1 MTQEQQG
8 PQGSPEAPKPHKR
21 RVRYSG
27 RNPRRFE
34 DKYKELNPEKY
45 ARDMAHIIAKG
56 RTPAGTHIPICV
68 KEILEILDP
77 KPGETGLDATLG
89 FGGHAQEILARLSPG
104 GRPSPFG
111 ASPAPID
118 VKVKS
123 PASVPGPKERGRL
136 FALDVDPIEL
146 PRTEVRLCG
155 LGFSEKVF
163 IARRMNF
170 AGIMGLLPEA
180 GGGFDFV
187 LADLGVSSMQL
198 DNPKRGFTYKFDG
211 PLDLR
216 LNPSRGLPASELLK
230 SISFKTLA
238 KLLAE
243 NADEPHAEI
252 IARAIK
258 SSLTPLTTTMQ
269 LSAVVRAALEK
280 LPSKETDTA
289 IKRSL
294 QRTFMALRIGVNEE
308 LSVLDRFLAALPWCL
323 KPGGRAAI
331 LSFHSGE
338 DRRVKKAFAAGVN
351 SGIYSSAAP
360 TCLRPSPEEQ
370 KKNSRSSSAK
380 LRWAVRSST
389 PIR

>member
-1 MTQEQQG
+1 MTPDQQE

-45 ARDMAHIIAKG
+45 SEDVEHVIARG
-56 RTPAGTHIPICV
+56 RTPAGMHIPICV

-89 FGGHAQEILARLSPG
+89 FGGHALEILPRLAPG
-104 GRPSPFG
+104 
-111 ASPAPID
+111 
-118 VKVKS
+118 
-123 PASVPGPKERGRL
+123 GRL

-146 PRTEVRLCG
+146 PRAEARLRG
-155 LGFSEKVF
+155 LGFSEEMF

-170 AGIMGLLPEA
+170 AGVMGLTREA
-180 GGGFDFV
+180 GGGFDFI

-198 DNPKRGFTYKFDG
+198 DNPGRGFTYKFDG

-216 LNPSRGLPASELLK
+216 LNPSRGVPASELLK
-230 SISFKTLA
+230 SISVKALTA
-238 KLLAE
+238 LLAD
-243 NADEPHAEI
+243 NADEPHAET
-252 IARAIK
+252 IARSIK
-258 SSLTPLTTTMQ
+258 SSLAPITTTTQ
-269 LSAVVRAALEK
+269 LSDTVRAALKK
-280 LPSKETDTA
+280 LPSKETDNA

-294 QRTFMALRIGVNEE
+294 QRAFMALRIGVNEE
-308 LSVLDRFLAALPWCL
+308 LSVLDRFLEALPWCL

-338 DRRVKKAFAAGVN
+338 DRRVKKAFAAGAAA
-351 SGIYSSAAP
+351 GIYSGVAP

-370 KKNSRSSSAK
+370 KKNSRSSCAK
-380 LRWAVRSST
+380 LRWAVRSSA
-389 PIR
+389 PAK